1 MTTHRHTAVDTAE
14 HLDPELL
21 DRAVSGE
28 ASGADR
34 STLVRHLLAA
44 CPGCAARAAENAA
57 DHPAL
62 RPDGGIDYDAA
73 FSLALANLPEAA
85 SRRAEERLRAGLQW
99 ATLDFLP
106 AVDRRR
112 RVLAE
117 PAFHHPGF
125 VEVTLERAEQ
135 MGPYSP
141 VEGIALAG
149 LAAEVAARLGA
160 AGLLSPAVAADLE
173 ADALAVLGENRRRA
187 DDLDGAAAAF
197 QQARQRRE
205 QGTGEPLGEAGLLV
219 REARLLRVLGE
230 PADALRAI
238 DRARGI
244 YIELD
249 DQPGIART
257 LLGEAQVRG
266 FWEPAEA
273 VRLVQLA
280 VTLLEPA
287 ADPRRE
293 LAALLQFGW
302 HLADAGRAEEARA
315 LLAEGRTRPDRGG
328 RAERLLRLWLEA
340 RVALALGRPGE
351 AAPALAEVA
360 ESWQALGRPWP
371 RAFAVLDQAR
381 ALQAAGRPGAA
392 GQVVQALLPAFEPPH
407 CHDQG
412 RALLHLLAGRLGD
425 GRARPY
431 AGPAMAEYLLQAW
444 CRPIDMGRGEDGHGA
459 RKAPK
464 KRRAAGQG

>member
-1 MTTHRHTAVDTAE
+1 MTTDPNTPAAPAG
-14 HLDPELL
+14 HLDPDLL
-21 DRAVSGE
+21 DRAMSGE

-34 STLVRHLLAA
+34 AALVRHLVAA
-44 CPGCAARAAENAA
+44 CPGCATRLAVEVE

-62 RPDGGIDYDAA
+62 RPGGIDYDAA
-73 FSLALANLPEAA
+73 FTRVLANLPEAA

-99 ATLDFLP
+99 AALDGLA

-112 RVLAE
+112 RVLADL
-117 PAFHHPGF
+117 AFHHPGF

-135 MGPYSP
+135 MGPFSP
-141 VEGIALAG
+141 VEGIALAQ
-149 LAAEVAARLGA
+149 LAAEVAGRLAAVGA
-160 AGLLSPAVAADLE
+160 LSPAVAADLE
-173 ADALAVLGENRRRA
+173 ADALALAGENRRRA

-230 PADALRAI
+230 PADALRAL
-238 DRARGI
+238 DRARRSYG
-244 YIELD
+244 ELD

-273 VRLVQLA
+273 VRLAQVA

-293 LAALLQFGW
+293 LAALLQLGW

-315 LLAEGRTRPDRGG
+315 MLAEGRTRPGRGG
-328 RAERLLRLWLEA
+328 RPERLLRLWLEA

-360 ESWQALGRPWP
+360 ASWRSLGRPW
-371 RAFAVLDQAR
+371 ATTFAALDHAR
-381 ALQAAGRPGAA
+381 ALQAAGQAAAA
-392 GQVVQALLPAFEPPH
+392 GRAVDPLLAAFEPPRL
-407 CHDQG
+407 HDQG
-412 RALLHLLAGRLGD
+412 RALFYLLAERLRD
-425 GRARPY
+425 GRAQTEACPC
-431 AGPAMAEYLLQAW
+431 MVEYLLQAW
-444 CRPIDMGRGEDGHGA
+444 CRPMDQKHCAGEDRA
-459 RKAPK
+459 RKTSR
-464 KRRAAGQG
+464 KRRAAGKR